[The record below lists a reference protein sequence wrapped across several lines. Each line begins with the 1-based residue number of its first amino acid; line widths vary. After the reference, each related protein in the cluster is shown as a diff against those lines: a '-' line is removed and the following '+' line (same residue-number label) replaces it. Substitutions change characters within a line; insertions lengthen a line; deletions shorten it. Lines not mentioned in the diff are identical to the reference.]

1 MTGLSV
7 MAEGEQTRPPQ
18 GGVAEPARVCV
29 GRIAGAHGVQGHVR
43 IASYTDNPLDIAAY
57 GPVTD
62 ADGRRSF
69 TITPIRMAK
78 AHVVARL
85 KGIDDRNQA
94 EALKGVTLFVSRE
107 ALPEP
112 EDDEFYWEDL
122 IGLRAETVEGEA
134 LGSVLSVQD
143 FGGGT
148 LLEVGESHRLSVMV
162 PFTREIVPVVDLR
175 AGLLAI
181 DPPAGLLRAS
191 PDDLEPDDLEPD
203 DLGSEADAESEEEGG
218 R

>member
-7 MAEGEQTRPPQ
+7 MAEGEQARPPQ

-43 IASYTDNPLDIAAY
+43 IASYTEEPLDIAAY

-62 ADGRRSF
+62 EDGRRSF

-94 EALKGVTLFVSRE
+94 EALKGVTLFVSRD

-112 EDDEFYWEDL
+112 DDDEFYWEDL
-122 IGLRAETVEGEA
+122 IGLRAETVEGEV
-134 LGSVLSVQD
+134 LGNVLSVQD

-175 AGLLAI
+175 AGMLAI
-181 DPPAGLLRAS
+181 DPPEGLLRAS
-191 PDDLEPDDLEPD
+191 PDDRDEGRDD
-203 DLGSEADAESEEEGG
+203 EADADSEEEGG
-218 R
+218 Q

>member
-7 MAEGEQTRPPQ
+7 MAEGEHTRPPQ
-18 GGVAEPARVCV
+18 GGVAAPARVCV
-29 GRIAGAHGVQGHVR
+29 GRIAGAHGVQGLVR
-43 IASYTDNPLDIAAY
+43 IASYTEEPLDIATY

-62 ADGRRSF
+62 EDGRRSF

-94 EALKGVTLFVSRE
+94 EALKGVTLYVSRD
-107 ALPEP
+107 ALPDTD
-112 EDDEFYWEDL
+112 DDEYYWEDL
-122 IGLRAETVEGEA
+122 VGLRAETVEGNV

-181 DPPAGLLRAS
+181 DPPEGLLRAS
-191 PDDLEPDDLEPD
+191 PDDLDPDDPD
-203 DLGSEADAESEEEGG
+203 SEADADSEEEGG
-218 R
+218 P